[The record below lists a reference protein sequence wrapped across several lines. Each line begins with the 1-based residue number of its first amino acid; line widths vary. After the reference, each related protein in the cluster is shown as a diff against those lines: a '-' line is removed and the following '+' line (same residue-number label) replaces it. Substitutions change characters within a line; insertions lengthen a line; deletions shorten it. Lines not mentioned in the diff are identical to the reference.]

1 VEAPATHLSLS
12 VEEQFY
18 IVLPFL
24 LYIIYRWNKRW
35 MFAAVL
41 AVASASFLLSC
52 RAITA
57 SPAATFF
64 LLPTRAWELLAGSLL
79 VGLNRRLLSPIASD
93 LISIAGFLLIMTS
106 VFAYDRNSVFPGLLA
121 IVPVSGTMLVLLA
134 NESHATLISRY
145 LSLPAL
151 VWLGKISFSLYL
163 WHWPLLSVSRYAFDG
178 QLSLQVIATIL
189 FLTVGLSWLTY
200 SIIEQPIRRRQ
211 ALASN
216 KTLVVTLLVA
226 WTVITSMSFLIYR
239 HEGFP
244 SRSSL
249 AAIPAPDTF
258 PVSEIQAIREKN
270 LPILG
275 DRTQTKQLF
284 IVWGDSHAA
293 TAMPMISEL
302 AYNRRISGLGA
313 AMPSSPPLPDTRNG
327 WNKDLEEWNTGVL
340 NLIEEKDIQHVFLIA
355 RWSSYIEKVADYD
368 LLFGTDPLQTL
379 AYDDLTVSRTPNEAF
394 KAFERS
400 IRSLSERLT
409 KAGRHVYLVPQVPEQ
424 NSSPRR
430 SAFTAERTWGWI
442 PNRQVGIDRN
452 THESRQRRVNE
463 VFHSLVS
470 PLVTLVPSDQLLFGS
485 DNRTILVNEKMLIY
499 NDTNHLTIDGTRFAL
514 APLLEPIFDTIA
526 NQ

>member
-1 VEAPATHLSLS
+1 
-12 VEEQFY
+12 
-18 IVLPFL
+18 
-24 LYIIYRWNKRW
+24 
-35 MFAAVL
+35 
-41 AVASASFLLSC
+41 
-52 RAITA
+52 
-57 SPAATFF
+57 
-64 LLPTRAWELLAGSLL
+64 
-79 VGLNRRLLSPIASD
+79 
-93 LISIAGFLLIMTS
+93 
-106 VFAYDRNSVFPGLLA
+106 
-121 IVPVSGTMLVLLA
+121 
-134 NESHATLISRY
+134 
-145 LSLPAL
+145 
-151 VWLGKISFSLYL
+151 
-163 WHWPLLSVSRYAFDG
+163 
-178 QLSLQVIATIL
+178 
-189 FLTVGLSWLTY
+189 
-200 SIIEQPIRRRQ
+200 
-211 ALASN
+211 
-216 KTLVVTLLVA
+216 
-226 WTVITSMSFLIYR
+226 
-239 HEGFP
+239 
-244 SRSSL
+244 
-249 AAIPAPDTF
+249 
-258 PVSEIQAIREKN
+258 
-270 LPILG
+270 
-275 DRTQTKQLF
+275 
-284 IVWGDSHAA
+284 
-293 TAMPMISEL
+293 
-302 AYNRRISGLGA
+302 
-313 AMPSSPPLPDTRNG
+313 
-327 WNKDLEEWNTGVL
+327 
-340 NLIEEKDIQHVFLIA
+340 VFLIA